1 MTCVLLTRRLT
12 KQTYPSTAPPI
23 RDIELEEIF
32 QNPKPAYESVLRDSK
47 GVVGV
52 RRKGRLEYIVDRSF
66 TYEVLTDD
74 SNFNFERGTLAIIN
88 MQFFLWL
95 KRRFVPEM
103 DTFVHTAITAR
114 LPEVMK
120 TVVPIFQD
128 HVDALADELP
138 SDRKLYPIDFKA
150 FVHRTVSSAMIVLIL
165 GREYLSEDNIKRIQ
179 VLAMGIADLSGF
191 SQNVSWFGRTFPNA
205 WRIVLWLQFFV
216 FTLPVNFLRIAVPVF
231 SQLGQ
236 IDIEDKD
243 DKGASNKPIAFA
255 WAERYVDIQSS
266 QIGLA
271 DRLWTLVLILGMVFA
286 SVHQTAVLMVWIAFE
301 LAKRPEDV
309 ERIRKEMDREGT
321 SLTYSSLCRFEY
333 LDSFIREVM
342 RTKGETLML
351 VRMTT
356 TEVPLAGYVLPA
368 GSFVLPLVSLS
379 NLSELYHGKTAQ
391 EFVGDRWV
399 GENKPATMVSASHLP
414 FGLGRWACPG
424 RNLAVAEIKALIL
437 LLLQRFDLTLE
448 GGNYD
453 VPDPLNVTSV
463 APQGTLL
470 LRAHR

>member
-1 MTCVLLTRRLT
+1 
-12 KQTYPSTAPPI
+12 
-23 RDIELEEIF
+23 
-32 QNPKPAYESVLRDSK
+32 
-47 GVVGV
+47 
-52 RRKGRLEYIVDRSF
+52 
-66 TYEVLTDD
+66 
-74 SNFNFERGTLAIIN
+74 

-114 LPEVMK
+114 LPEVME
-120 TVVPIFQD
+120 TGSVIHPCSSNEPSDWIHICRGIAVVPIFQD
-128 HVDALADELP
+128 HVDTLADKLP

-150 FVHRTVSSAMIVLIL
+150 FVHRTVSSAMIELIL
-165 GREYLSEDNIKRIQ
+165 GKEYPSEDNIERIQ

-191 SQNVSWFGRTFPNA
+191 SQNVSWLGRTFPNA
-205 WRIVLWLQFFV
+205 WRIVLWSTYPYIPLQFFV
-216 FTLPVNFLRIAVPVF
+216 FTLPANFLRIAVPVF
-231 SQLGQ
+231 SQLGR

-399 GENKPATMVSASHLP
+399 GENKPATM
-414 FGLGRWACPG
+414 
-424 RNLAVAEIKALIL
+424 
-437 LLLQRFDLTLE
+437 RFDLTLE